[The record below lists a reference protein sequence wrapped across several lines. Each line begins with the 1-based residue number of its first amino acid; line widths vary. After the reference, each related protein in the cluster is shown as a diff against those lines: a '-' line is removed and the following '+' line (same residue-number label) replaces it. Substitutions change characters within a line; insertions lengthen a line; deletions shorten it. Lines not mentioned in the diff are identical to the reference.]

1 MARTNILYTPSV
13 PLRPDIAGT
22 RHAIS
27 AGHYLA
33 AQSGYRILEAGG
45 NAIDAG
51 IAAGITLGVVECE
64 FVSFAGVAP
73 MLIYNANTR
82 EMINICGLG
91 HWPKAASCEYFQK
104 NHGGK
109 IPKGVLRTVVP
120 AAADTYITALERFG
134 TMTFADVAAD
144 AIRFANEGFVVDRLK
159 SDRMTAI
166 ESTLRGWPTSAAVY
180 MPNGRAPVPGDVLV
194 QKDLGRTLQ
203 FLVDQEKASAAKG
216 RAAGLQAARDAFYRG
231 DIAQMIVKFYKE
243 QGGLLAAEDLANF
256 RIAFE
261 PPVSVAYHG
270 VTVHECGPWSQG
282 PMLLQALNL
291 LEGIDLKALGHNSAD
306 YLHVLIEAVKLA
318 AADREAYF
326 GDPKFVDVPLDAL
339 LAKDYAAK
347 RRKLIDM
354 DRASPGMPSPGN
366 VGRAMPPLD
375 VLLGAGGGA
384 EALPPGHGDRM
395 DTSYVCAVDRWGN
408 VLSCTPSDSCPG
420 VPVTAGTG
428 LIVSPRGSQSWTDPR
443 HPCSVQPGKRPRLT
457 PNPAI
462 AIKPGEWVMPFGTP
476 GGDSQVQVMLQVLL
490 NRVVFDMSPQAAC
503 EAARFASHSFPSS
516 FEPHDYHPGSLY
528 LEGRFGPAMGDE
540 LTRRGHKVTWW
551 PTFGPETTSSDICA
565 ACAVDS
571 NLKTGVKTGGADHRR
586 PAYALGS

>member
-194 QKDLGRTLQ
+194 Q
-203 FLVDQEKASAAKG
+203 
-216 RAAGLQAARDAFYRG
+216 
-231 DIAQMIVKFYKE
+231 
-243 QGGLLAAEDLANF
+243 
-256 RIAFE
+256 
-261 PPVSVAYHG
+261 
-270 VTVHECGPWSQG
+270 
-282 PMLLQALNL
+282 
-291 LEGIDLKALGHNSAD
+291 
-306 YLHVLIEAVKLA
+306 
-318 AADREAYF
+318 
-326 GDPKFVDVPLDAL
+326 
-339 LAKDYAAK
+339 
-347 RRKLIDM
+347 
-354 DRASPGMPSPGN
+354 
-366 VGRAMPPLD
+366 
-375 VLLGAGGGA
+375 
-384 EALPPGHGDRM
+384 
-395 DTSYVCAVDRWGN
+395 
-408 VLSCTPSDSCPG
+408 
-420 VPVTAGTG
+420 
-428 LIVSPRGSQSWTDPR
+428 
-443 HPCSVQPGKRPRLT
+443 
-457 PNPAI
+457 
-462 AIKPGEWVMPFGTP
+462 
-476 GGDSQVQVMLQVLL
+476 
-490 NRVVFDMSPQAAC
+490 
-503 EAARFASHSFPSS
+503 
-516 FEPHDYHPGSLY
+516 
-528 LEGRFGPAMGDE
+528 
-540 LTRRGHKVTWW
+540 
-551 PTFGPETTSSDICA
+551 
-565 ACAVDS
+565 
-571 NLKTGVKTGGADHRR
+571 
-586 PAYALGS
+586 